1 MRSSFGF
8 SFLLLRRAGASRRL
22 GIGMYLLLAACGS
35 SAEMADVKP
44 GAMPAE
50 GNFTGVYFSPQ
61 YGEMHLVQNGSAVVG
76 KYKKDERSGSIQGD
90 ADGDLMR
97 FEWKE
102 LKAMVSNRPQ
112 ESIGHGYFRYMV
124 DPANGDHVLK
134 GRWGLDDSDMNGGEW
149 NAYKSRKLEPDLEKF
164 GDEPTSGG
172 ESSDEGESSGGDEGG
187 GESESTGGDEG
198 GGEEEGDDIF

>member
-8 SFLLLRRAGASRRL
+8 SVVLCLLISSVVASSS
-22 GIGMYLLLAACGS
+22 ACGGGNM
-35 SAEMADVKP
+35 AEVKAGP
-44 GAMPAE
+44 MPAE
-50 GNFTGVYFSPQ
+50 GNFSGVYFSPQ

-76 KYKKDERSGSIQGD
+76 RYKKDERSGSIQGE

-112 ESIGHGYFRYMV
+112 TTIGHGYFRYLI

-164 GDEPTSGG
+164 GGEPTSGG
-172 ESSDEGESSGGDEGG
+172 ESTEGDEGADEG
-187 GESESTGGDEG
+187 GESESGGGDEG
-198 GGEEEGDDIF
+198 SEEEGDDIF